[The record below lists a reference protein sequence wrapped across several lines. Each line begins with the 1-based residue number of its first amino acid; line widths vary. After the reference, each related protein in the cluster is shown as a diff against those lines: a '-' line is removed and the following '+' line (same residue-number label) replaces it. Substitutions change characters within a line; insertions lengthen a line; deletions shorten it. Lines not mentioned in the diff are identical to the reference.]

1 MERKSILNNPENSQE
16 LLDMIA
22 GILFL
27 LDKDGTCIDIM
38 SPKSQ
43 VWFLQEDLLIGRN
56 LLHLLPPSTFRE
68 FYPNFQEVL
77 TKGII
82 SSQNYEMML
91 TNQTYYFNCTMQ
103 RYNNMVL
110 CQYRDTTKRSIEQ
123 KELAKRN
130 KEMTE
135 IQQIAM
141 IGTWVYNSEIN
152 TLRYTGHGGV
162 MEHDGVID
170 LNLTTYSGYV
180 LPDDRKRFSEWIA
193 KNKRGEI
200 GETVNF
206 RIRYNN
212 KIYYMKARTL
222 NYEKLDK
229 GGFIAEGYA
238 HNVTDIQKSRNDI
251 NLLTHAVNN
260 AVEYIVATNLEGKLI
275 FGNQLFKNS
284 MNIPVEKDITD
295 INICDIYSIVDSPK
309 TWEKIIKQVKE
320 GNMEQ
325 GFIMI
330 NPLPLHPEILA
341 IETNAFWVTDDK
353 GDESIW
359 FFGRNVTDTV
369 EAARKLK
376 RAKEKA
382 ENSERLK
389 SVFLANMSHEIR
401 TPLNTIVGFSRLMS
415 EVETPEDK
423 AEFCRIIEENN
434 NRLLQLINDLLD
446 LSKIEANM
454 IKFNI
459 QAISMQEIC
468 AEAYN
473 AFCLRCPPE
482 VDLIN
487 EAANKDLYAMADKT
501 RTMQIISN
509 LIDNAL
515 KFTKHGSIRFGYH
528 LKNNCIEVYTTDTGT
543 GIEPQKLGNIFDR
556 FVKANENVQGTG
568 LGLSISKML
577 IERMGGKISVESQY
591 GKGTTFRFTLP
602 CAQAENN
609 I

>member
-1 MERKSILNNPENSQE
+1 MERKSILNDPKNSQE
-16 LLDMIA
+16 LLDMTA

-27 LDKDGTCIDIM
+27 LDKEGTCIDIM
-38 SPKSQ
+38 SSKNN
-43 VWFLQEDLLIGRN
+43 VWFLQENVLKGRN
-56 LLHLLPPSTFRE
+56 LLRLLPPSTFKE

-77 TKGII
+77 ANGII

-91 TNQTYYFNCTMQ
+91 RNQTYYFNCTMQ
-103 RYNNMVL
+103 RYNDMVL

-141 IGTWVYNSEIN
+141 IGTWVYNSKIN

-170 LNLTTYSGYV
+170 LDLTTYSSYV
-180 LPDDRKRFSEWIA
+180 LPDDRKRFNEWIV

-206 RIRYNN
+206 RIRYND
-212 KIYYMKARTL
+212 KIFYMQARAL

-229 GGFIAEGYA
+229 GEFISEGYA

-260 AVEYIVATNLEGKLI
+260 AVEYIVAVNLEGKMI
-275 FGNQLFKNS
+275 FANRLFRES
-284 MNIPVEKDITD
+284 LNIPMEKDITE
-295 INICDIYSIVDSPK
+295 INIYDTYPIVDSPK
-309 TWEKIIKQVKE
+309 TWERIIKQIKD

-325 GFIMI
+325 GVIMM

-341 IETNAFWVTDDK
+341 VETNAFWVTDDK
-353 GDESIW
+353 GEESIW

-369 EAARKLK
+369 DAAKKLK
-376 RAKEKA
+376 KEKEKA

-401 TPLNTIVGFSRLMS
+401 TPLNAIVGFSRLMS
-415 EVETPEDK
+415 EVEAPEDK

-446 LSKIEANM
+446 ISKLEANM
-454 IKFNI
+454 AKFNI
-459 QAISMQEIC
+459 QAISMHEIC
-468 AEAYN
+468 TEAYN

-482 VDLIN
+482 VELIN
-487 EAANKDLYAMADKT
+487 EATEKDLFAMADKT

-528 LKNNCIEVYTTDTGT
+528 LKDNYIEVYTTDTGI
-543 GIEPQKLGNIFDR
+543 GIDPQNINNIFNR
-556 FVKANENVQGTG
+556 FVKANEKIQGTG
-568 LGLSISKML
+568 LGLSISKTL
-577 IERMGGKISVESQY
+577 VEKMGGEISVESQY

-602 CAQAENN
+602 LASSECK
-609 I
+609 

>member
-1 MERKSILNNPENSQE
+1 MERKSILNDPKNSQE
-16 LLDMIA
+16 LLDMTA

-27 LDKDGTCIDIM
+27 LDREGTCIDIM
-38 SPKSQ
+38 SSKNN
-43 VWFLQEDLLIGRN
+43 VWFLQENVLKGRN
-56 LLHLLPPSTFRE
+56 LLHLLPPSTFKE

-77 TKGII
+77 ANGII

-91 TNQTYYFNCTMQ
+91 RNQTYYFNCTMQ
-103 RYNNMVL
+103 RYNDMVL

-141 IGTWVYNSEIN
+141 IGTWVYNSKIN

-170 LNLTTYSGYV
+170 LDLTTYSSYV
-180 LPDDRKRFSEWIA
+180 LPDDRKRFNEWIV

-206 RIRYNN
+206 RIRYND
-212 KIYYMKARTL
+212 KIFYMQARAL

-229 GGFIAEGYA
+229 GEFISEGYA

-260 AVEYIVATNLEGKLI
+260 AVEYIVAVNLEGKMI
-275 FGNQLFKNS
+275 FANRLFRES
-284 MNIPVEKDITD
+284 LNIPMEKDITE
-295 INICDIYSIVDSPK
+295 INIYDTYPIVDSPK
-309 TWEKIIKQVKE
+309 TWERIIKQIKD

-325 GFIMI
+325 GVIMM

-341 IETNAFWVTDDK
+341 VETNAFWVTDDK
-353 GDESIW
+353 GEESIW

-369 EAARKLK
+369 DAAKKLK
-376 RAKEKA
+376 KEKEKA

-401 TPLNTIVGFSRLMS
+401 TPLNAIVGFSRLMS
-415 EVETPEDK
+415 EVEAPEDK

-446 LSKIEANM
+446 ISKLEANM
-454 IKFNI
+454 AKFNI
-459 QAISMQEIC
+459 QAISMHEIC
-468 AEAYN
+468 TEAYN

-482 VDLIN
+482 VELIN
-487 EAANKDLYAMADKT
+487 EATDKDLFAMADKT

-528 LKNNCIEVYTTDTGT
+528 LKDNYIEVYTTDTGI
-543 GIEPQKLGNIFDR
+543 GIDPQNINNIFNR
-556 FVKANENVQGTG
+556 FVKANEKIQGTG
-568 LGLSISKML
+568 LGLSISKTL
-577 IERMGGKISVESQY
+577 VEKMGGEISVESQY

-602 CAQAENN
+602 LASSECK
-609 I
+609 

>member
-1 MERKSILNNPENSQE
+1 MERKSILNDPKNSQE
-16 LLDMIA
+16 LLDMTA

-27 LDKDGTCIDIM
+27 LDKEGTCIDIM
-38 SPKSQ
+38 SSKNN
-43 VWFLQEDLLIGRN
+43 VWFLQENVLKGRN
-56 LLHLLPPSTFRE
+56 LLRLLPPSTFKE

-77 TKGII
+77 ANGII

-91 TNQTYYFNCTMQ
+91 RNQTYYFNCTMQ
-103 RYNNMVL
+103 RYNDMVL

-141 IGTWVYNSEIN
+141 IGTWVYNSKIN

-170 LNLTTYSGYV
+170 LDLTTYSSYV
-180 LPDDRKRFSEWIA
+180 LPDDRKRFNEWIV

-206 RIRYNN
+206 RIRYND
-212 KIYYMKARTL
+212 KIFYMQARAL

-229 GGFIAEGYA
+229 GEFISEGYA

-260 AVEYIVATNLEGKLI
+260 AVEYIVAVNLEGKMI
-275 FGNQLFKNS
+275 FANRLFRES
-284 MNIPVEKDITD
+284 LNIPMEKDITE
-295 INICDIYSIVDSPK
+295 INIYDTYPIVDSPK
-309 TWEKIIKQVKE
+309 TWERIIKQIKD

-325 GFIMI
+325 GVIMM

-341 IETNAFWVTDDK
+341 VETNAFWVTDDK
-353 GDESIW
+353 GEESIW

-369 EAARKLK
+369 DAAKKLK
-376 RAKEKA
+376 KEKEKA

-401 TPLNTIVGFSRLMS
+401 TPLNAIVGFSRLMS
-415 EVETPEDK
+415 EVEAPEDK

-446 LSKIEANM
+446 ISKLEANM
-454 IKFNI
+454 AKFNI
-459 QAISMQEIC
+459 QAISMHEIC
-468 AEAYN
+468 TEAYN

-482 VDLIN
+482 VELIN
-487 EAANKDLYAMADKT
+487 EATDKDLFAMADKT

-528 LKNNCIEVYTTDTGT
+528 LKDNYIEVYTTDTGI
-543 GIEPQKLGNIFDR
+543 GIDPQNINNIFDR
-556 FVKANENVQGTG
+556 FVKANEKIQGTG
-568 LGLSISKML
+568 LGLSISKTL
-577 IERMGGKISVESQY
+577 VEKMGGEISVESQY

-602 CAQAENN
+602 LASSECK
-609 I
+609 

>member
-1 MERKSILNNPENSQE
+1 MERKSILNDPKNSQE
-16 LLDMIA
+16 LLDMTA

-27 LDKDGTCIDIM
+27 LDKEGTCIDIM
-38 SPKSQ
+38 SSKNN
-43 VWFLQEDLLIGRN
+43 VWFLQENVLKGRN
-56 LLHLLPPSTFRE
+56 LLRLLPPSTFKE

-77 TKGII
+77 ANGII

-91 TNQTYYFNCTMQ
+91 RNQTYYFNCTMQ
-103 RYNNMVL
+103 RYNDMVL

-141 IGTWVYNSEIN
+141 IGTWVYNSKIN

-170 LNLTTYSGYV
+170 LDLTTYSSYV
-180 LPDDRKRFSEWIA
+180 LPDDRKRFNEWIV

-206 RIRYNN
+206 RIRYND
-212 KIYYMKARTL
+212 KIFYMQARAL

-229 GGFIAEGYA
+229 GEFISEGYA

-260 AVEYIVATNLEGKLI
+260 AVEYIVAVNLEGKMI
-275 FGNQLFKNS
+275 FANRLFRES
-284 MNIPVEKDITD
+284 LNIPMEKDITE
-295 INICDIYSIVDSPK
+295 INIYDTYPIVDSPK
-309 TWEKIIKQVKE
+309 TWERIIKQIKD

-325 GFIMI
+325 GVIMM

-341 IETNAFWVTDDK
+341 VETNAFWVTDDK
-353 GDESIW
+353 GEESIW

-369 EAARKLK
+369 DAAKKLK
-376 RAKEKA
+376 KEKEKA

-401 TPLNTIVGFSRLMS
+401 TPLNAIVGFSRLMS
-415 EVETPEDK
+415 EVEAPEDK

-434 NRLLQLINDLLD
+434 NRLLQLINDVLD
-446 LSKIEANM
+446 ISKLEANM
-454 IKFNI
+454 AKFNI
-459 QAISMQEIC
+459 QAISMHEIC
-468 AEAYN
+468 TEAYN

-482 VDLIN
+482 VELIN
-487 EAANKDLYAMADKT
+487 EATDKDLFAMADKT

-528 LKNNCIEVYTTDTGT
+528 LKDNYIEVYTTDTGI
-543 GIEPQKLGNIFDR
+543 GIAPQNINNIFNR
-556 FVKANENVQGTG
+556 FVKANEKIQGTG
-568 LGLSISKML
+568 LGLSISKTL
-577 IERMGGKISVESQY
+577 VEKMGGEISVESQY

-602 CAQAENN
+602 LASSECK
-609 I
+609 

>member
-1 MERKSILNNPENSQE
+1 MERKSILNDPKNSQE
-16 LLDMIA
+16 LLDMTA

-27 LDKDGTCIDIM
+27 LDKEGTCIDIM
-38 SPKSQ
+38 SSKNN
-43 VWFLQEDLLIGRN
+43 VWFLQENVLKGRN
-56 LLHLLPPSTFRE
+56 LLRLLPPSTFKE

-77 TKGII
+77 ANGII

-91 TNQTYYFNCTMQ
+91 RNQTYYFNCTMQ
-103 RYNNMVL
+103 RYNDMVL

-141 IGTWVYNSEIN
+141 IGTWVYNSKIN

-170 LNLTTYSGYV
+170 LDLTTYSSYV
-180 LPDDRKRFSEWIA
+180 LPDDRKRFNEWIV

-206 RIRYNN
+206 RIRYND
-212 KIYYMKARTL
+212 KIFYMQARAL

-229 GGFIAEGYA
+229 GEFISEGYA

-260 AVEYIVATNLEGKLI
+260 AVEYIVAVNLEGKMI
-275 FGNQLFKNS
+275 FANRLFRES
-284 MNIPVEKDITD
+284 LNIPMEKDITE
-295 INICDIYSIVDSPK
+295 INIYDTCPIVDSPK
-309 TWEKIIKQVKE
+309 TWERLIKQIKD

-325 GFIMI
+325 GVIMM

-341 IETNAFWVTDDK
+341 VETNAFWVTDDK
-353 GDESIW
+353 GEESIW

-369 EAARKLK
+369 DAAKKLK
-376 RAKEKA
+376 KEKEKA

-401 TPLNTIVGFSRLMS
+401 TPLNAIVGFSRLMS
-415 EVETPEDK
+415 EVEAPEDK

-446 LSKIEANM
+446 ISKLEANM
-454 IKFNI
+454 AKFNI
-459 QAISMQEIC
+459 QAISMHEIC
-468 AEAYN
+468 TEAYN

-482 VDLIN
+482 VELIN
-487 EAANKDLYAMADKT
+487 EATDKDLFAMADKT

-528 LKNNCIEVYTTDTGT
+528 LKDNYIEVYTTDTGI
-543 GIEPQKLGNIFDR
+543 GIDPQNINNIFNR
-556 FVKANENVQGTG
+556 FVKANEKIQGTG
-568 LGLSISKML
+568 LGLSISKTL
-577 IERMGGKISVESQY
+577 VEKMGGEISVESQY

-602 CAQAENN
+602 LASSECK
-609 I
+609 

>member
-1 MERKSILNNPENSQE
+1 MERKSILNDPKNSQE
-16 LLDMIA
+16 LLDMTA

-27 LDKDGTCIDIM
+27 LDKEGTCIDIM
-38 SPKSQ
+38 SSKNN
-43 VWFLQEDLLIGRN
+43 VWFLQENVLKGRN
-56 LLHLLPPSTFRE
+56 LLRLLPPSTFKE

-77 TKGII
+77 ANGII

-91 TNQTYYFNCTMQ
+91 RNQTYYFNCTMQ
-103 RYNNMVL
+103 RYNDMVL

-141 IGTWVYNSEIN
+141 IGTWVYNSKIN

-170 LNLTTYSGYV
+170 LDLTTYSSYV
-180 LPDDRKRFSEWIA
+180 LPDDRKRFNEWIV

-206 RIRYNN
+206 RIRYND
-212 KIYYMKARTL
+212 KIFYMQARAL

-229 GGFIAEGYA
+229 GEFISEGYA

-260 AVEYIVATNLEGKLI
+260 AVEYIVAVNLEGKMI
-275 FGNQLFKNS
+275 FANRLFRES
-284 MNIPVEKDITD
+284 LNIPMEKDITE
-295 INICDIYSIVDSPK
+295 INIYDTYPIVDSPK
-309 TWEKIIKQVKE
+309 TWERIIKQIKD

-325 GFIMI
+325 GVIMM

-341 IETNAFWVTDDK
+341 VETNAFWVTDDK
-353 GDESIW
+353 GEESIW

-369 EAARKLK
+369 DAAKKLK
-376 RAKEKA
+376 KEKEKA

-401 TPLNTIVGFSRLMS
+401 TPLNAIVGFSRLMS
-415 EVETPEDK
+415 EVEAPEDK

-446 LSKIEANM
+446 ISKLEANM
-454 IKFNI
+454 AKFNI
-459 QAISMQEIC
+459 QAISMHEIC
-468 AEAYN
+468 TEAYN

-482 VDLIN
+482 VELIN
-487 EAANKDLYAMADKT
+487 EATDKDLFAMADKT

-528 LKNNCIEVYTTDTGT
+528 LKDNYIEVYTTDTGI
-543 GIEPQKLGNIFDR
+543 GIDPQNINNIFNR
-556 FVKANENVQGTG
+556 FVKANEKIQGTG
-568 LGLSISKML
+568 LGLSISKTL
-577 IERMGGKISVESQY
+577 VEKMGGEISVESQY

-602 CAQAENN
+602 LASSECK
-609 I
+609 

>member
-1 MERKSILNNPENSQE
+1 MERKSILNDPKNSQE
-16 LLDMIA
+16 LLDMTA

-27 LDKDGTCIDIM
+27 LDEEGTCIDIM
-38 SPKSQ
+38 SSKNN
-43 VWFLQEDLLIGRN
+43 VWFLQENVLKGRN
-56 LLHLLPPSTFRE
+56 LLRLLPPSTFKE

-77 TKGII
+77 ANGII

-91 TNQTYYFNCTMQ
+91 RNQTYYFNCTMQ
-103 RYNNMVL
+103 RYNDMVL

-141 IGTWVYNSEIN
+141 IGTWVYNSKIN

-170 LNLTTYSGYV
+170 LDLTTYSSYV
-180 LPDDRKRFSEWIA
+180 LPDDRKRFNEWIV

-206 RIRYNN
+206 RIRYND
-212 KIYYMKARTL
+212 KIFYMQARAL

-229 GGFIAEGYA
+229 GEFISEGYA

-260 AVEYIVATNLEGKLI
+260 AVEYIVAVNLEGKMI
-275 FGNQLFKNS
+275 FANRLFRES
-284 MNIPVEKDITD
+284 LNIPMEKDITE
-295 INICDIYSIVDSPK
+295 INIYDTYPIVDSPK
-309 TWEKIIKQVKE
+309 TWERIIKQIKD

-325 GFIMI
+325 GVIMM

-341 IETNAFWVTDDK
+341 VETNAFWVTDDK
-353 GDESIW
+353 GEESIW

-369 EAARKLK
+369 DAAKKLK
-376 RAKEKA
+376 KEKEKA

-401 TPLNTIVGFSRLMS
+401 TPLNAIVGFSRLMS
-415 EVETPEDK
+415 EVEAPEDK

-446 LSKIEANM
+446 ISKLEANM
-454 IKFNI
+454 AKFNI
-459 QAISMQEIC
+459 QAISMHEIC
-468 AEAYN
+468 TEAYN

-482 VDLIN
+482 VELIN
-487 EAANKDLYAMADKT
+487 EATEKDLFAMADKT

-528 LKNNCIEVYTTDTGT
+528 LKDNYIEVYTTDTGI
-543 GIEPQKLGNIFDR
+543 GIDPQNINNIFNR
-556 FVKANENVQGTG
+556 FVKANEKIQGTG
-568 LGLSISKML
+568 LGLSISKTL
-577 IERMGGKISVESQY
+577 VEKMGGEISVESQY

-602 CAQAENN
+602 LASSECK
-609 I
+609 

>member
-1 MERKSILNNPENSQE
+1 MERKSILNDPKNSQE
-16 LLDMIA
+16 LLDMTA

-27 LDKDGTCIDIM
+27 LDKEGTCIDIM
-38 SPKSQ
+38 SSKNN
-43 VWFLQEDLLIGRN
+43 VWFLQENVLKGRN
-56 LLHLLPPSTFRE
+56 LLRLLPPSTFKE

-77 TKGII
+77 ANGII

-91 TNQTYYFNCTMQ
+91 RNQTYYFNCTMQ
-103 RYNNMVL
+103 RYNDMVL

-141 IGTWVYNSEIN
+141 IGTWVYNSKIN

-170 LNLTTYSGYV
+170 LDLTTYSSYV
-180 LPDDRKRFSEWIA
+180 LPDDRKRFNEWIV

-206 RIRYNN
+206 RIRYND
-212 KIYYMKARTL
+212 KIFYMQARAL

-229 GGFIAEGYA
+229 GEFISEGYA

-260 AVEYIVATNLEGKLI
+260 AVEYIVAVNLEGKMI
-275 FGNQLFKNS
+275 FANRLFRES
-284 MNIPVEKDITD
+284 LNIPMEKDITE
-295 INICDIYSIVDSPK
+295 INIYDTYPIVDSPK
-309 TWEKIIKQVKE
+309 TWERIIKQIKD

-325 GFIMI
+325 GVIMM

-341 IETNAFWVTDDK
+341 VETNAFWVTDDK
-353 GDESIW
+353 GEESIW

-369 EAARKLK
+369 DAAKKLK
-376 RAKEKA
+376 KEKEKA

-401 TPLNTIVGFSRLMS
+401 TPLNAIVGFSRLMS
-415 EVETPEDK
+415 EVEAPEDK

-446 LSKIEANM
+446 ISKLEANM
-454 IKFNI
+454 AKFNI
-459 QAISMQEIC
+459 QAISMHEIC
-468 AEAYN
+468 TEAYN

-482 VDLIN
+482 VELIN
-487 EAANKDLYAMADKT
+487 EATDKDLFALADKT

-528 LKNNCIEVYTTDTGT
+528 LKDNYIEVYTTDTGI
-543 GIEPQKLGNIFDR
+543 GIDPQNINNIFNR
-556 FVKANENVQGTG
+556 FVKANEKIQGTG
-568 LGLSISKML
+568 LGLSISKTL
-577 IERMGGKISVESQY
+577 VEKMGGEISVESQY

-602 CAQAENN
+602 LASSEC
-609 I
+609 

>member
-1 MERKSILNNPENSQE
+1 MERKSILNDPKNSQE
-16 LLDMIA
+16 LLDMTA

-27 LDKDGTCIDIM
+27 LDEEGTCIDIM
-38 SPKSQ
+38 SSKNN
-43 VWFLQEDLLIGRN
+43 VWFLQENVLKGRN
-56 LLHLLPPSTFRE
+56 LLRLLPPSTFKE

-77 TKGII
+77 ANGII

-91 TNQTYYFNCTMQ
+91 RNQTYYFNCTMQ
-103 RYNNMVL
+103 RYNDMVL

-141 IGTWVYNSEIN
+141 IGTWVYNSQIN

-170 LNLTTYSGYV
+170 LDLTTYSSYV
-180 LPDDRKRFSEWIA
+180 LPDDRKRFNEWIV

-206 RIRYNN
+206 RIRYND
-212 KIYYMKARTL
+212 KIFYMKARAL

-229 GGFIAEGYA
+229 GEFISEGYA

-260 AVEYIVATNLEGKLI
+260 AVEYIVAVNLEGKMI
-275 FGNQLFKNS
+275 FANRLFRES
-284 MNIPVEKDITD
+284 LNIPMEKDITE
-295 INICDIYSIVDSPK
+295 INIYDTYPIVDSPK
-309 TWEKIIKQVKE
+309 TWERIIKQIKD

-325 GFIMI
+325 GVIMM

-341 IETNAFWVTDDK
+341 VETNAFWVTDDK
-353 GDESIW
+353 GEESIW

-369 EAARKLK
+369 DAAKKLK
-376 RAKEKA
+376 KEKEKA

-401 TPLNTIVGFSRLMS
+401 TPLNAIVGFSRLMS
-415 EVETPEDK
+415 EVEAPEDK

-446 LSKIEANM
+446 ISKLEANM
-454 IKFNI
+454 AKFNI
-459 QAISMQEIC
+459 QAISMHEIC
-468 AEAYN
+468 TEAYN

-482 VDLIN
+482 VELIN
-487 EAANKDLYAMADKT
+487 EATEKDLFAMADKT

-528 LKNNCIEVYTTDTGT
+528 LKDNYIEVYTTDTGI
-543 GIEPQKLGNIFDR
+543 GIDPQNINNIFNR
-556 FVKANENVQGTG
+556 FVKANEKIQGTG
-568 LGLSISKML
+568 LGLSISKTL
-577 IERMGGKISVESQY
+577 VEKMGGEISVESQY

-602 CAQAENN
+602 LASSECK
-609 I
+609 

>member
-1 MERKSILNNPENSQE
+1 MERKSILNDPKNSQE
-16 LLDMIA
+16 LLDMTA

-27 LDKDGTCIDIM
+27 LDKEGTCIDIM
-38 SPKSQ
+38 SSKNN
-43 VWFLQEDLLIGRN
+43 VWFLQENVLKGRN
-56 LLHLLPPSTFRE
+56 LLRLLPPSTFKE

-77 TKGII
+77 ANGII

-91 TNQTYYFNCTMQ
+91 RNQTYYFNCTMQ
-103 RYNNMVL
+103 RYNDMVL

-141 IGTWVYNSEIN
+141 IGTWVYNSKIN

-170 LNLTTYSGYV
+170 LDLTTYSSYV
-180 LPDDRKRFSEWIA
+180 LPDDRKRFNEWIV

-206 RIRYNN
+206 RIRYND
-212 KIYYMKARTL
+212 KIFYMKARAL

-229 GGFIAEGYA
+229 GEFISEGYA

-260 AVEYIVATNLEGKLI
+260 AVEYIVAVNLEGKMI
-275 FGNQLFKNS
+275 FANRLFRES
-284 MNIPVEKDITD
+284 LNIPMEKDITE
-295 INICDIYSIVDSPK
+295 INIYDTYPIVDSPK
-309 TWEKIIKQVKE
+309 TWERIIKQIKD

-325 GFIMI
+325 GVIMM

-341 IETNAFWVTDDK
+341 VETNAFWVTDDK
-353 GDESIW
+353 GEESIW

-369 EAARKLK
+369 DAAKKLK
-376 RAKEKA
+376 KEKEKA

-401 TPLNTIVGFSRLMS
+401 TPLNAIVGFSRLMS
-415 EVETPEDK
+415 EVEAPEDK

-446 LSKIEANM
+446 ISKLEANM
-454 IKFNI
+454 AKFNI
-459 QAISMQEIC
+459 QAISMHEIC
-468 AEAYN
+468 TEAYN

-482 VDLIN
+482 VELIN
-487 EAANKDLYAMADKT
+487 EATEKDLFAMADKT

-528 LKNNCIEVYTTDTGT
+528 LKDNYIEVYTTDTGI
-543 GIEPQKLGNIFDR
+543 GIDPQNINNIFNR
-556 FVKANENVQGTG
+556 FVKANEKIQGTG
-568 LGLSISKML
+568 LGLSISKTL
-577 IERMGGKISVESQY
+577 VEKMGGEISVESQY

-602 CAQAENN
+602 LASSECK
-609 I
+609 

>member
-1 MERKSILNNPENSQE
+1 MERKSILNDPKNSQE
-16 LLDMIA
+16 LLDMTA

-27 LDKDGTCIDIM
+27 LDKEGTCIDIM
-38 SPKSQ
+38 SSKNN
-43 VWFLQEDLLIGRN
+43 VWFLQENVLKGRN
-56 LLHLLPPSTFRE
+56 LLRLLPPSTFKE

-77 TKGII
+77 ANGII

-91 TNQTYYFNCTMQ
+91 RNQTYYFNCTMQ
-103 RYNNMVL
+103 RYNDMVL

-141 IGTWVYNSEIN
+141 IGTWVYNSKIN

-170 LNLTTYSGYV
+170 LDLTTYSSYV
-180 LPDDRKRFSEWIA
+180 LPDDRKRFNEWIV

-206 RIRYNN
+206 RIRYND
-212 KIYYMKARTL
+212 KIFYMQARAL

-229 GGFIAEGYA
+229 GEFISEGYA

-260 AVEYIVATNLEGKLI
+260 AVEYIVAVNLEGKMI
-275 FGNQLFKNS
+275 FANRLFRES
-284 MNIPVEKDITD
+284 LNIPMEKDITE
-295 INICDIYSIVDSPK
+295 INIYDTYPIVDSPK
-309 TWEKIIKQVKE
+309 TWERIIKQIKD

-325 GFIMI
+325 GVIMM

-341 IETNAFWVTDDK
+341 VETNAFWVTDDK
-353 GDESIW
+353 GEESIW

-369 EAARKLK
+369 DAAKKLK
-376 RAKEKA
+376 KEKEKA
-382 ENSERLK
+382 EKSERLK

-401 TPLNTIVGFSRLMS
+401 TPLNAIVGFSRLMS

-446 LSKIEANM
+446 ISKLEANM
-454 IKFNI
+454 AKFNI
-459 QAISMQEIC
+459 QAISMHEIC
-468 AEAYN
+468 TEAYN

-482 VDLIN
+482 VELIN
-487 EAANKDLYAMADKT
+487 EATDKDLFAMADKT

-528 LKNNCIEVYTTDTGT
+528 LKDNYIEVYTTDTGI
-543 GIEPQKLGNIFDR
+543 GIDPQNINNIFNR
-556 FVKANENVQGTG
+556 FVKANEKIQGTG
-568 LGLSISKML
+568 LGLSISKTL
-577 IERMGGKISVESQY
+577 VEKMGGEISVESQY

-602 CAQAENN
+602 LASSECK
-609 I
+609 

>member
-1 MERKSILNNPENSQE
+1 MERKSILNDPKNSQE
-16 LLDMIA
+16 LLDMTA

-27 LDKDGTCIDIM
+27 LDKEGTCIDIM
-38 SPKSQ
+38 SSKNN
-43 VWFLQEDLLIGRN
+43 VWFLQENVLKGRN
-56 LLHLLPPSTFRE
+56 LLRLLPPSTFKE

-77 TKGII
+77 ANGII

-91 TNQTYYFNCTMQ
+91 RNQTYYFNCTMQ
-103 RYNNMVL
+103 RYNDMVL

-141 IGTWVYNSEIN
+141 IGTWVYNSKIN

-170 LNLTTYSGYV
+170 LDLTTYSSYV
-180 LPDDRKRFSEWIA
+180 LPDDRKRFNEWIV

-206 RIRYNN
+206 RIRYND
-212 KIYYMKARTL
+212 KIFYMQARAL

-229 GGFIAEGYA
+229 GEFISEGYA

-260 AVEYIVATNLEGKLI
+260 AVEYIVAVNLEGKMI
-275 FGNQLFKNS
+275 FANRLFRES
-284 MNIPVEKDITD
+284 LNIPMEKDITE
-295 INICDIYSIVDSPK
+295 INIYDTYPIVDSPK
-309 TWEKIIKQVKE
+309 TWERIIKQIKD

-325 GFIMI
+325 GVIMM

-341 IETNAFWVTDDK
+341 VETNAFWVTDDK
-353 GDESIW
+353 GEESIW

-369 EAARKLK
+369 DAAKKLK
-376 RAKEKA
+376 KEKEKA

-401 TPLNTIVGFSRLMS
+401 TPLNAIVGFSRLMS
-415 EVETPEDK
+415 EVEAPEDK

-446 LSKIEANM
+446 ISKLEANM
-454 IKFNI
+454 AKFNI
-459 QAISMQEIC
+459 QAISMHEIC
-468 AEAYN
+468 TEAYN

-482 VDLIN
+482 VELIN
-487 EAANKDLYAMADKT
+487 EATDKDLFAMADKT

-528 LKNNCIEVYTTDTGT
+528 LKDNYIEVYTTDTGI
-543 GIEPQKLGNIFDR
+543 GIAPQNINNIFNR
-556 FVKANENVQGTG
+556 FVKANEKIQGTG
-568 LGLSISKML
+568 LGLSISKTL
-577 IERMGGKISVESQY
+577 VEKMGGEISVESQY

-602 CAQAENN
+602 LASSECK
-609 I
+609 

>member
-1 MERKSILNNPENSQE
+1 MERKSILNDQKNSQE
-16 LLDMIA
+16 LLDMTA

-27 LDKDGTCIDIM
+27 LDKEGTCIDIM
-38 SPKSQ
+38 SSKNN
-43 VWFLQEDLLIGRN
+43 VWFLQENVLKGRN
-56 LLHLLPPSTFRE
+56 LLRLLPPSTFKE

-77 TKGII
+77 ANGII

-91 TNQTYYFNCTMQ
+91 RNQTYYFNCTMQ
-103 RYNNMVL
+103 RYNDMVL

-141 IGTWVYNSEIN
+141 IGTWVYNSKIN

-170 LNLTTYSGYV
+170 LDLTTYSSYV
-180 LPDDRKRFSEWIA
+180 LPDDRKRFNEWIV

-206 RIRYNN
+206 RIRYND
-212 KIYYMKARTL
+212 KIFYMQARAL

-229 GGFIAEGYA
+229 GEFISEGYA

-260 AVEYIVATNLEGKLI
+260 AVEYIVAVNLEGKMI
-275 FGNQLFKNS
+275 FANRLFRES
-284 MNIPVEKDITD
+284 LNIPMEKDITE
-295 INICDIYSIVDSPK
+295 INIYDTYPIVDSPK
-309 TWEKIIKQVKE
+309 TWERIIKQIKD

-325 GFIMI
+325 GVIMM

-341 IETNAFWVTDDK
+341 VETNAFWVTDDK
-353 GDESIW
+353 GEESIW

-369 EAARKLK
+369 DAAKKLK
-376 RAKEKA
+376 KEKEKA

-401 TPLNTIVGFSRLMS
+401 TPLNAIVGFSRLMS
-415 EVETPEDK
+415 EVEAPEDK

-446 LSKIEANM
+446 ISKLEANM
-454 IKFNI
+454 AKFNI
-459 QAISMQEIC
+459 QAISMHEIC
-468 AEAYN
+468 TEAYN

-482 VDLIN
+482 VELIN
-487 EAANKDLYAMADKT
+487 EATDKDLFAMADKT

-528 LKNNCIEVYTTDTGT
+528 LKDNYIEVYTTDTGI
-543 GIEPQKLGNIFDR
+543 GIDPQNINNIFNR
-556 FVKANENVQGTG
+556 FVKANEKIQGTG
-568 LGLSISKML
+568 LGLSISKTL
-577 IERMGGKISVESQY
+577 VEKMGGEISVESQY
-591 GKGTTFRFTLP
+591 CKGTTFRFTLP
-602 CAQAENN
+602 LASSECK
-609 I
+609 

>member
-1 MERKSILNNPENSQE
+1 MERKSILNDQKNSQE
-16 LLDMIA
+16 LLDMTA

-27 LDKDGTCIDIM
+27 LDKEGTCIDIM
-38 SPKSQ
+38 SSKNN
-43 VWFLQEDLLIGRN
+43 VWFLQENVLKGRN
-56 LLHLLPPSTFRE
+56 LLRLLPPSTFKE

-77 TKGII
+77 ANGII

-91 TNQTYYFNCTMQ
+91 RNQTYYFNCTMQ
-103 RYNNMVL
+103 RYNDMVL

-141 IGTWVYNSEIN
+141 IGTWVYNSKIN

-170 LNLTTYSGYV
+170 LDLTTYSSYV
-180 LPDDRKRFSEWIA
+180 LPDDRKRFNEWIV

-206 RIRYNN
+206 RIRYND
-212 KIYYMKARTL
+212 KIFYMQARAL

-229 GGFIAEGYA
+229 GEFISEGYA

-260 AVEYIVATNLEGKLI
+260 AVEYIVAVNLEGKMI
-275 FGNQLFKNS
+275 FANRLFRES
-284 MNIPVEKDITD
+284 LNIPMEKDITE
-295 INICDIYSIVDSPK
+295 INIYDTYPIVDSPK
-309 TWEKIIKQVKE
+309 TWERIIKQIKD

-325 GFIMI
+325 GVIMM

-341 IETNAFWVTDDK
+341 VETNAFWVTDDK
-353 GDESIW
+353 GEESIW

-369 EAARKLK
+369 DAAKKLK
-376 RAKEKA
+376 KEKEKA

-401 TPLNTIVGFSRLMS
+401 TPLNAIVGFSRLMS
-415 EVETPEDK
+415 EVEAPEDK

-446 LSKIEANM
+446 ISKLEANM
-454 IKFNI
+454 AKFNI
-459 QAISMQEIC
+459 QAISMHEIC
-468 AEAYN
+468 TEAYN

-482 VDLIN
+482 VELIN
-487 EAANKDLYAMADKT
+487 EATDKNLFAMADKT

-528 LKNNCIEVYTTDTGT
+528 LKDNYIEVYTTDTGI
-543 GIEPQKLGNIFDR
+543 GIDPQNINNIFNR
-556 FVKANENVQGTG
+556 FVKANEKIQGTG
-568 LGLSISKML
+568 LGLSISKTL
-577 IERMGGKISVESQY
+577 VEKMGGEISVESQY

-602 CAQAENN
+602 LASSECK
-609 I
+609 

>member
-1 MERKSILNNPENSQE
+1 MERKSILNDPKNSQE
-16 LLDMIA
+16 LLDMTA

-27 LDKDGTCIDIM
+27 LDKEGTCIDIM
-38 SPKSQ
+38 SSKNN
-43 VWFLQEDLLIGRN
+43 VWFLQENVLKGRN
-56 LLHLLPPSTFRE
+56 LLRLLPPSTFKE

-77 TKGII
+77 ANGII

-91 TNQTYYFNCTMQ
+91 RNQTYYFNCTMQ
-103 RYNNMVL
+103 RYNDMVL

-141 IGTWVYNSEIN
+141 IGTWVYNSKIN

-170 LNLTTYSGYV
+170 LDLTTYSSYV
-180 LPDDRKRFSEWIA
+180 LPDDRKRFNEWIV

-206 RIRYNN
+206 RIRYND
-212 KIYYMKARTL
+212 KIFYMQARAL

-229 GGFIAEGYA
+229 DEFISEGYA

-260 AVEYIVATNLEGKLI
+260 AVEYIVAVNLEGKMI
-275 FGNQLFKNS
+275 FANRLFRES
-284 MNIPVEKDITD
+284 LNIPMEKDITE
-295 INICDIYSIVDSPK
+295 INIYDTYPIVDSPK
-309 TWEKIIKQVKE
+309 TWERIIKQIKD

-325 GFIMI
+325 GVIMM

-341 IETNAFWVTDDK
+341 VETNAFWVTDDK
-353 GDESIW
+353 GEESIW

-369 EAARKLK
+369 DAAKKLK
-376 RAKEKA
+376 KEKEKA

-401 TPLNTIVGFSRLMS
+401 TPLNAIVGFSRLMS
-415 EVETPEDK
+415 EVEAPEDK

-446 LSKIEANM
+446 ISKLEANM
-454 IKFNI
+454 AKFNI
-459 QAISMQEIC
+459 QAISMHEIC
-468 AEAYN
+468 TEAYN

-482 VDLIN
+482 VELIN
-487 EAANKDLYAMADKT
+487 EATDKDLFAMADKT

-528 LKNNCIEVYTTDTGT
+528 LKDNYIEVYTTDTGI
-543 GIEPQKLGNIFDR
+543 GIDPQNINNIFNR
-556 FVKANENVQGTG
+556 FVKANEKIQGTG
-568 LGLSISKML
+568 LGLSISKTL
-577 IERMGGKISVESQY
+577 VEKMGGEISVESQY

-602 CAQAENN
+602 LASSECK
-609 I
+609 

>member
-1 MERKSILNNPENSQE
+1 MERKSILNDPKNSQE
-16 LLDMIA
+16 LLDMTA

-27 LDKDGTCIDIM
+27 LDKEGTCIDIM
-38 SPKSQ
+38 SSKNN
-43 VWFLQEDLLIGRN
+43 VWFLQENVLKGRN
-56 LLHLLPPSTFRE
+56 LLHLLPPSTFKE

-77 TKGII
+77 ANGII

-91 TNQTYYFNCTMQ
+91 RNQTYYFNCTMQ
-103 RYNNMVL
+103 RYNDMVL

-141 IGTWVYNSEIN
+141 IGTWVYNSKIN

-170 LNLTTYSGYV
+170 LDLTTYSSYV
-180 LPDDRKRFSEWIA
+180 LPDDRKRFNEWIV

-206 RIRYNN
+206 RIRYND
-212 KIYYMKARTL
+212 KIFYMQARAL

-229 GGFIAEGYA
+229 GEFISEGYA

-260 AVEYIVATNLEGKLI
+260 AVEYIVAVNLEGKMI
-275 FGNQLFKNS
+275 FANRLFRES
-284 MNIPVEKDITD
+284 LNIPMEKDITE
-295 INICDIYSIVDSPK
+295 INIYDTYPIVDSPK
-309 TWEKIIKQVKE
+309 TWERIIKQIKD

-325 GFIMI
+325 GVIMM

-341 IETNAFWVTDDK
+341 VETNAFWVTDDK
-353 GDESIW
+353 GEESIW

-369 EAARKLK
+369 DAAKKLK
-376 RAKEKA
+376 KEKEKA

-401 TPLNTIVGFSRLMS
+401 TPLNAIVGFSRLMS
-415 EVETPEDK
+415 EVEAPEDK

-446 LSKIEANM
+446 ISKLEANM
-454 IKFNI
+454 AKFNI
-459 QAISMQEIC
+459 QAISMHEIC
-468 AEAYN
+468 TEAYN

-482 VDLIN
+482 VELIN
-487 EAANKDLYAMADKT
+487 EATDKDLFAMADKT

-528 LKNNCIEVYTTDTGT
+528 LKDNYIEVYTTDTGI
-543 GIEPQKLGNIFDR
+543 GIDPQNINNIFNR
-556 FVKANENVQGTG
+556 FVKANEKIQGTG
-568 LGLSISKML
+568 LGLSISKTL
-577 IERMGGKISVESQY
+577 VEKMGGEISVESQY

-602 CAQAENN
+602 LASSECK
-609 I
+609 

>member
-1 MERKSILNNPENSQE
+1 MERKSILNDPKNSQE
-16 LLDMIA
+16 LLDMTA

-27 LDKDGTCIDIM
+27 LDKEGTCIDIM
-38 SPKSQ
+38 SSKNN
-43 VWFLQEDLLIGRN
+43 VWFLQENVLKGRN
-56 LLHLLPPSTFRE
+56 LLRLLPPSTFKE

-77 TKGII
+77 ANGII

-91 TNQTYYFNCTMQ
+91 RNQTYYFNCTMQ
-103 RYNNMVL
+103 RYNDMVL

-141 IGTWVYNSEIN
+141 IGTWVYNSQIN

-170 LNLTTYSGYV
+170 LDLTTYSSYV
-180 LPDDRKRFSEWIA
+180 LPDDRKRFNEWIV

-206 RIRYNN
+206 RIRYND
-212 KIYYMKARTL
+212 KIFYMQARAL

-229 GGFIAEGYA
+229 GEFISEGYA

-260 AVEYIVATNLEGKLI
+260 AVEYIVAVNLEGKMI
-275 FGNQLFKNS
+275 FANRLFRES
-284 MNIPVEKDITD
+284 LNIPMEKDITE
-295 INICDIYSIVDSPK
+295 INIYDTYPIVDSPK
-309 TWEKIIKQVKE
+309 TWERIIKQIKD

-325 GFIMI
+325 GVIMM

-341 IETNAFWVTDDK
+341 VETNAFWVTDDK
-353 GDESIW
+353 GEESIW

-369 EAARKLK
+369 DAAKKLK
-376 RAKEKA
+376 KEKEKA

-401 TPLNTIVGFSRLMS
+401 TPLNAIVGFSRLMS
-415 EVETPEDK
+415 EVEAPEDK

-446 LSKIEANM
+446 ISKLEANM
-454 IKFNI
+454 AKFNI
-459 QAISMQEIC
+459 QAISMHEIC
-468 AEAYN
+468 TEAYN

-482 VDLIN
+482 VELIN
-487 EAANKDLYAMADKT
+487 EATEKDLFAMADKT

-528 LKNNCIEVYTTDTGT
+528 LKDNYIEVYTTDTGI
-543 GIEPQKLGNIFDR
+543 GIDPQNINNIFNR
-556 FVKANENVQGTG
+556 FVKANEKIQGTG
-568 LGLSISKML
+568 LGLSISKTL
-577 IERMGGKISVESQY
+577 VEKMGGEISVESQY

-602 CAQAENN
+602 LASSECK
-609 I
+609 

>member
-1 MERKSILNNPENSQE
+1 MERKSILNDPKNSQE
-16 LLDMIA
+16 LLDMTA

-27 LDKDGTCIDIM
+27 LDKEGTCIDIM
-38 SPKSQ
+38 SSKNN
-43 VWFLQEDLLIGRN
+43 VWFLQENVLKGRN
-56 LLHLLPPSTFRE
+56 LLRLLPPSTFKE

-77 TKGII
+77 ANGII

-91 TNQTYYFNCTMQ
+91 RNQTYYFNCTMQ
-103 RYNNMVL
+103 RYNDMVL

-141 IGTWVYNSEIN
+141 IGTWVYNSKIN

-170 LNLTTYSGYV
+170 LDLTTYSSYV
-180 LPDDRKRFSEWIA
+180 LPDDRKRFNECIV

-206 RIRYNN
+206 RIRYND
-212 KIYYMKARTL
+212 KIFYMKARAL

-229 GGFIAEGYA
+229 GEFISEGYA

-260 AVEYIVATNLEGKLI
+260 AVEYIVAVNLEGKMI
-275 FGNQLFKNS
+275 FANRLFRES
-284 MNIPVEKDITD
+284 LNIPMEKDITE
-295 INICDIYSIVDSPK
+295 INIYDTYPIVDSPK
-309 TWEKIIKQVKE
+309 TWERIIKQIKD

-325 GFIMI
+325 GVIMM

-341 IETNAFWVTDDK
+341 VETNAFWVTDDK
-353 GDESIW
+353 GEESIW

-369 EAARKLK
+369 DAAKKLK
-376 RAKEKA
+376 KEKEKA

-401 TPLNTIVGFSRLMS
+401 TPLNAIVGFSRLMS
-415 EVETPEDK
+415 EVEAPEDK

-446 LSKIEANM
+446 ISKLEANM
-454 IKFNI
+454 AKFNI
-459 QAISMQEIC
+459 QAISMHEIC
-468 AEAYN
+468 TEAYN

-482 VDLIN
+482 VELIN
-487 EAANKDLYAMADKT
+487 EATDKDLFAMADKT

-528 LKNNCIEVYTTDTGT
+528 LKDNYIEVYTTDTGI
-543 GIEPQKLGNIFDR
+543 GIDPQNINNIFNR
-556 FVKANENVQGTG
+556 FVKANEKIQGTG
-568 LGLSISKML
+568 LGLSISKTL
-577 IERMGGKISVESQY
+577 VEKMGGEISVESQY

-602 CAQAENN
+602 LASSECK
-609 I
+609 

>member
-1 MERKSILNNPENSQE
+1 MERKSILNDPKNSQE
-16 LLDMIA
+16 LLDMTA

-27 LDKDGTCIDIM
+27 LDKEGTCIDIM
-38 SPKSQ
+38 SSKNN
-43 VWFLQEDLLIGRN
+43 VWFLQENVLKGRN
-56 LLHLLPPSTFRE
+56 LLRLLPPSTFKE

-77 TKGII
+77 ANGII

-91 TNQTYYFNCTMQ
+91 RNQTYYFNCTMQ
-103 RYNNMVL
+103 RYNDMVL

-141 IGTWVYNSEIN
+141 IGTWVYNSKIN

-170 LNLTTYSGYV
+170 LDLTTYSSYV
-180 LPDDRKRFSEWIA
+180 LPDDRKRFNEWIV

-206 RIRYNN
+206 RIRYND
-212 KIYYMKARTL
+212 KIFYMQARAL

-229 GGFIAEGYA
+229 GEFISEGYA

-260 AVEYIVATNLEGKLI
+260 AVEYIVAVNLEGKMI
-275 FGNQLFKNS
+275 FANRLFRES
-284 MNIPVEKDITD
+284 LNIPMEKDITE
-295 INICDIYSIVDSPK
+295 INIYDTYPIVDSPK
-309 TWEKIIKQVKE
+309 TWERIIKQIKD

-325 GFIMI
+325 GVIMM

-341 IETNAFWVTDDK
+341 VETNAFWVTDDK
-353 GDESIW
+353 GEESIW

-369 EAARKLK
+369 DAAKKLK
-376 RAKEKA
+376 KEKEKA

-401 TPLNTIVGFSRLMS
+401 TPLNAIVGFSRLMS
-415 EVETPEDK
+415 EVEAPEDK

-446 LSKIEANM
+446 ISKLEANM
-454 IKFNI
+454 AKFNI
-459 QAISMQEIC
+459 QAISMHEIC
-468 AEAYN
+468 TEAYN

-482 VDLIN
+482 VELIN
-487 EAANKDLYAMADKT
+487 EATDKDLFAMADKT

-528 LKNNCIEVYTTDTGT
+528 LKDNYIEVYTTDTGI
-543 GIEPQKLGNIFDR
+543 GIDPQNINNIFNR
-556 FVKANENVQGTG
+556 FVKANEKIQGTG
-568 LGLSISKML
+568 LGLSISKTL
-577 IERMGGKISVESQY
+577 VEKMGGEINVESQY

-602 CAQAENN
+602 LASSECK
-609 I
+609 

>member
-1 MERKSILNNPENSQE
+1 MERKSILNDPKNSQE
-16 LLDMIA
+16 LLDMTA

-27 LDKDGTCIDIM
+27 LDKEGTCIDIM
-38 SPKSQ
+38 SSKNN
-43 VWFLQEDLLIGRN
+43 VWFLQENVLKGRN
-56 LLHLLPPSTFRE
+56 LLRLLPPSTFKE

-77 TKGII
+77 ANGII

-91 TNQTYYFNCTMQ
+91 RNQTYYFNCTMQ
-103 RYNNMVL
+103 RYNDMVL

-141 IGTWVYNSEIN
+141 IGTWVYNSKIN

-170 LNLTTYSGYV
+170 LDLTTYSSYV
-180 LPDDRKRFSEWIA
+180 LPDDRKRFNEWIV

-206 RIRYNN
+206 RIRYND
-212 KIYYMKARTL
+212 KIFYMQARAL

-229 GGFIAEGYA
+229 GEFISEGYA

-260 AVEYIVATNLEGKLI
+260 AVEYIVAVNLEGKMI
-275 FGNQLFKNS
+275 FANRLFRES
-284 MNIPVEKDITD
+284 LNIPMEKDITE
-295 INICDIYSIVDSPK
+295 INIYDTYPIVDSPK
-309 TWEKIIKQVKE
+309 TWERIIKQIKD

-325 GFIMI
+325 GVIMM

-341 IETNAFWVTDDK
+341 VETNAFWVTDDK
-353 GDESIW
+353 GEESIW

-369 EAARKLK
+369 DAAKKLK
-376 RAKEKA
+376 KEKEKA

-401 TPLNTIVGFSRLMS
+401 TPLNAIVGFSRLMS
-415 EVETPEDK
+415 EVEAPEDK

-446 LSKIEANM
+446 ISKLEANM
-454 IKFNI
+454 AKFNI
-459 QAISMQEIC
+459 QAISMHEIC
-468 AEAYN
+468 TEAYN

-482 VDLIN
+482 VELIN
-487 EAANKDLYAMADKT
+487 EAIDKDLFAMADKT

-528 LKNNCIEVYTTDTGT
+528 LKDNYIEVYTTDTGI
-543 GIEPQKLGNIFDR
+543 GIAPQNINNIFDR
-556 FVKANENVQGTG
+556 FVKANEKIQGTG
-568 LGLSISKML
+568 LGLSISKTL
-577 IERMGGKISVESQY
+577 VEKMGGEISVESQY

-602 CAQAENN
+602 LASSECK
-609 I
+609 

>member
-1 MERKSILNNPENSQE
+1 MERKSILNDPKNSQE
-16 LLDMIA
+16 LLDMTA

-27 LDKDGTCIDIM
+27 LDKEGTCIDIM
-38 SPKSQ
+38 SSKNN
-43 VWFLQEDLLIGRN
+43 VWFLQENVLKGRN
-56 LLHLLPPSTFRE
+56 LLRLLPPSTFKE

-77 TKGII
+77 ANGII

-91 TNQTYYFNCTMQ
+91 RNQTYYFNCTMQ
-103 RYNNMVL
+103 RYNDMVL

-141 IGTWVYNSEIN
+141 IGTWVYNSKIN

-170 LNLTTYSGYV
+170 LDLTTYSSYV
-180 LPDDRKRFSEWIA
+180 LPDDRKRFNEWIV

-206 RIRYNN
+206 RIRYND
-212 KIYYMKARTL
+212 KIFYMQARAL

-229 GGFIAEGYA
+229 GEFISEGYA

-260 AVEYIVATNLEGKLI
+260 AVEYIVAVNLEGKMI
-275 FGNQLFKNS
+275 FANRLFRES
-284 MNIPVEKDITD
+284 LNIPMEKDITE
-295 INICDIYSIVDSPK
+295 INIYDTYPIVDSPK
-309 TWEKIIKQVKE
+309 TWERIIKQIKD

-325 GFIMI
+325 GVIMM

-341 IETNAFWVTDDK
+341 VETNAFWVTDDK
-353 GDESIW
+353 GEESIW
-359 FFGRNVTDTV
+359 FFARNVTDTV
-369 EAARKLK
+369 DAAKKLK
-376 RAKEKA
+376 KEKEKA

-401 TPLNTIVGFSRLMS
+401 TPLNAIVGFSRLMS
-415 EVETPEDK
+415 EVEAPEDK

-446 LSKIEANM
+446 ISKLEANM
-454 IKFNI
+454 AKFNI
-459 QAISMQEIC
+459 QAISMHEIC
-468 AEAYN
+468 TEAYN

-482 VDLIN
+482 VELIN
-487 EAANKDLYAMADKT
+487 EATDKDLFAMADKT

-528 LKNNCIEVYTTDTGT
+528 LKDNYIEVYTTDTGI
-543 GIEPQKLGNIFDR
+543 GIDPQNINNIFNR
-556 FVKANENVQGTG
+556 FVKANEKIQGTG
-568 LGLSISKML
+568 LGLSISKTL
-577 IERMGGKISVESQY
+577 VEKMGGEISVESQY

-602 CAQAENN
+602 LASSECK
-609 I
+609 

>member
-1 MERKSILNNPENSQE
+1 MERKSILNDPKNSQE
-16 LLDMIA
+16 LLDMTA

-27 LDKDGTCIDIM
+27 LDKEGTCIDIM
-38 SPKSQ
+38 SSKNN
-43 VWFLQEDLLIGRN
+43 VWFLQENVLKGRN
-56 LLHLLPPSTFRE
+56 LLRLLPPSTFKE

-77 TKGII
+77 ANGII

-91 TNQTYYFNCTMQ
+91 RNHTYYFNCTMQ
-103 RYNNMVL
+103 RYNDMVL

-141 IGTWVYNSEIN
+141 IGTWVYNSKIN

-170 LNLTTYSGYV
+170 LDLTTYSSYV
-180 LPDDRKRFSEWIA
+180 LPDDRKRFNEWIV

-206 RIRYNN
+206 RIRYND
-212 KIYYMKARTL
+212 KIFYMQARAL

-229 GGFIAEGYA
+229 GEFISEGYA

-260 AVEYIVATNLEGKLI
+260 AVEYIVAVNLEGKMI
-275 FGNQLFKNS
+275 FANRLFRES
-284 MNIPVEKDITD
+284 LNIPMEKDITE
-295 INICDIYSIVDSPK
+295 INIYDTYPIVDSPK
-309 TWEKIIKQVKE
+309 TWERIIKQIKD

-325 GFIMI
+325 GVIMM

-341 IETNAFWVTDDK
+341 VETNAFWVTDDK
-353 GDESIW
+353 GEESIW

-369 EAARKLK
+369 DAAKKLK
-376 RAKEKA
+376 KEKEKA

-401 TPLNTIVGFSRLMS
+401 TPLNAIVGFSRLMS
-415 EVETPEDK
+415 EVEAPEDK

-446 LSKIEANM
+446 ISKLEANM
-454 IKFNI
+454 AKFNI
-459 QAISMQEIC
+459 QAISMHEIC
-468 AEAYN
+468 TEAYN

-482 VDLIN
+482 VELIN
-487 EAANKDLYAMADKT
+487 EATDKDLFAMADKT

-528 LKNNCIEVYTTDTGT
+528 LKDNYIEVYTTDTGI
-543 GIEPQKLGNIFDR
+543 GIDPQNINNIFNR
-556 FVKANENVQGTG
+556 FVKANEKIQGTG
-568 LGLSISKML
+568 LGLSISKTL
-577 IERMGGKISVESQY
+577 VEKMGGEISVESQY

-602 CAQAENN
+602 LASSECK
-609 I
+609 

>member
-1 MERKSILNNPENSQE
+1 MERKSILNDPKNSQE
-16 LLDMIA
+16 LLDMTA

-27 LDKDGTCIDIM
+27 LNKEGTCIDIM
-38 SPKSQ
+38 SSKNN
-43 VWFLQEDLLIGRN
+43 VWFLQENVLKGRN
-56 LLHLLPPSTFRE
+56 LLRLLPPSTFKE

-77 TKGII
+77 ANGII

-91 TNQTYYFNCTMQ
+91 RNQTYYFNCTMQ
-103 RYNNMVL
+103 RYNDMVL

-141 IGTWVYNSEIN
+141 IGTWVYNSKIN

-170 LNLTTYSGYV
+170 LDLTTYSSYV
-180 LPDDRKRFSEWIA
+180 LPDDRKRFNEWIV

-206 RIRYNN
+206 RIRYND
-212 KIYYMKARTL
+212 KIFYMQARAL

-229 GGFIAEGYA
+229 GEFISEGYA

-260 AVEYIVATNLEGKLI
+260 AVEYIVAVNLEGKMI
-275 FGNQLFKNS
+275 FANRLFRES
-284 MNIPVEKDITD
+284 LNIPMEKDITE
-295 INICDIYSIVDSPK
+295 INIYDTYPIVDSPK
-309 TWEKIIKQVKE
+309 TWERIIKQIKD

-325 GFIMI
+325 GVIMM

-341 IETNAFWVTDDK
+341 VETNAFWVTDDK
-353 GDESIW
+353 GEESIW

-369 EAARKLK
+369 DAAKKLK
-376 RAKEKA
+376 KEKEKA

-401 TPLNTIVGFSRLMS
+401 TPLNAIVGFSRLMS
-415 EVETPEDK
+415 EVEAPEDK

-446 LSKIEANM
+446 ISKLEANM
-454 IKFNI
+454 AKFNI
-459 QAISMQEIC
+459 QAISMHEIC
-468 AEAYN
+468 TEAYN

-482 VDLIN
+482 VELIN
-487 EAANKDLYAMADKT
+487 EATDKDLFAMADKT

-528 LKNNCIEVYTTDTGT
+528 LKDNYIEVYTTDTGI
-543 GIEPQKLGNIFDR
+543 GIDPQNINNIFNR
-556 FVKANENVQGTG
+556 FVKANEKIQGTG
-568 LGLSISKML
+568 LGLSISKTL
-577 IERMGGKISVESQY
+577 VEKMGGEISVESQY

-602 CAQAENN
+602 LASSECK
-609 I
+609 

>member
-1 MERKSILNNPENSQE
+1 MERKSILNDQKNSQE
-16 LLDMIA
+16 LLDMTA

-27 LDKDGTCIDIM
+27 LDKEGTCIDIM
-38 SPKSQ
+38 SSKNN
-43 VWFLQEDLLIGRN
+43 VWFLQENVLKGRN
-56 LLHLLPPSTFRE
+56 LLRLLPPSTFKE

-77 TKGII
+77 ANGII

-91 TNQTYYFNCTMQ
+91 RNQTYYFNCTMQ
-103 RYNNMVL
+103 RYNDMVL

-141 IGTWVYNSEIN
+141 IGTWVYNSKIN

-170 LNLTTYSGYV
+170 LDLTTYSSYV
-180 LPDDRKRFSEWIA
+180 LPDDRKRFNEWIV

-206 RIRYNN
+206 RIRYND
-212 KIYYMKARTL
+212 KIFYMQARAL

-229 GGFIAEGYA
+229 GEFISEGYA

-260 AVEYIVATNLEGKLI
+260 AVEYIVAVNLEGKMI
-275 FGNQLFKNS
+275 FANRLFRES
-284 MNIPVEKDITD
+284 LNIPMEKDITE
-295 INICDIYSIVDSPK
+295 INIYDTYPIVDSPK
-309 TWEKIIKQVKE
+309 TWERIIKQIKD

-325 GFIMI
+325 GVIMM

-341 IETNAFWVTDDK
+341 VETNAFWVTDDK
-353 GDESIW
+353 GEESIW

-369 EAARKLK
+369 DAAKKLK
-376 RAKEKA
+376 KEKEKA

-401 TPLNTIVGFSRLMS
+401 TPLNAIVGFSRLMS
-415 EVETPEDK
+415 EVEAPEDK

-446 LSKIEANM
+446 ISKLEANM
-454 IKFNI
+454 AKFNI
-459 QAISMQEIC
+459 QAISMHEIC
-468 AEAYN
+468 TEAYN

-482 VDLIN
+482 VELIN
-487 EAANKDLYAMADKT
+487 EATDKDLFAMADKT

-528 LKNNCIEVYTTDTGT
+528 LKDNYIEVYTTDTGI
-543 GIEPQKLGNIFDR
+543 GIDPQNINNIFNR
-556 FVKANENVQGTG
+556 FVKANEKIQGTG
-568 LGLSISKML
+568 LGLSISKTL
-577 IERMGGKISVESQY
+577 VEKMGGEISVESQY

-602 CAQAENN
+602 LASSECK
-609 I
+609 

>member
-1 MERKSILNNPENSQE
+1 MERKSILNDPKNSQE
-16 LLDMIA
+16 LLDMTA

-27 LDKDGTCIDIM
+27 LDKEGTCIDIM
-38 SPKSQ
+38 SSKNN
-43 VWFLQEDLLIGRN
+43 VWFLQENVLKGRN
-56 LLHLLPPSTFRE
+56 LLRLLPPSTFKE

-77 TKGII
+77 ANGII

-91 TNQTYYFNCTMQ
+91 RNQTYYFNCTMQ
-103 RYNNMVL
+103 RYNDMVL

-141 IGTWVYNSEIN
+141 IGTWVYNSKIN

-170 LNLTTYSGYV
+170 LDLTTYSSYV
-180 LPDDRKRFSEWIA
+180 LPDDRKRFNEWIV

-206 RIRYNN
+206 RIRYND
-212 KIYYMKARTL
+212 KIFYMQARAL

-229 GGFIAEGYA
+229 GEFISEGYA

-260 AVEYIVATNLEGKLI
+260 AVEYIVAVNLEGKMI
-275 FGNQLFKNS
+275 FANRLFRES
-284 MNIPVEKDITD
+284 LNIPMEKDITE
-295 INICDIYSIVDSPK
+295 INIYDTYPIVDSPK
-309 TWEKIIKQVKE
+309 TWERIIKQIKD

-325 GFIMI
+325 GVIMM

-341 IETNAFWVTDDK
+341 VETNAFWVTDDK
-353 GDESIW
+353 GEESIW

-369 EAARKLK
+369 DAAKKLK
-376 RAKEKA
+376 KEKEKA

-401 TPLNTIVGFSRLMS
+401 TPLNAIVGFSRLMS
-415 EVETPEDK
+415 EVEDPEDK

-446 LSKIEANM
+446 ISKLEANM
-454 IKFNI
+454 AKFNI
-459 QAISMQEIC
+459 QAISMHEIC
-468 AEAYN
+468 TEAYN

-482 VDLIN
+482 VELIN
-487 EAANKDLYAMADKT
+487 EATDKDLFAMADKT

-528 LKNNCIEVYTTDTGT
+528 LKDNYIEVYTTDTGI
-543 GIEPQKLGNIFDR
+543 GIDPQNINNIFNR
-556 FVKANENVQGTG
+556 FVKANEKIQGTG
-568 LGLSISKML
+568 LGLSISKTL
-577 IERMGGKISVESQY
+577 VEKMGGEISVESQY

-602 CAQAENN
+602 LASSECK
-609 I
+609 

>member
-1 MERKSILNNPENSQE
+1 MERKSILNDPKNSQE
-16 LLDMIA
+16 LLDMTA

-27 LDKDGTCIDIM
+27 LDKEGTCIDIM
-38 SPKSQ
+38 SSKNN
-43 VWFLQEDLLIGRN
+43 VWFLQENVLKGRN
-56 LLHLLPPSTFRE
+56 LLRLLPPSTFKE

-77 TKGII
+77 ANGII

-91 TNQTYYFNCTMQ
+91 RNQTYYFNCTMQ
-103 RYNNMVL
+103 RYNDMVL

-141 IGTWVYNSEIN
+141 IGTWVYNSKIN

-170 LNLTTYSGYV
+170 LDLTTYSSYV
-180 LPDDRKRFSEWIA
+180 LPDDRKRFNEWIV

-206 RIRYNN
+206 RIRYND
-212 KIYYMKARTL
+212 KIFYMQARAL

-229 GGFIAEGYA
+229 GEFISEGYA

-260 AVEYIVATNLEGKLI
+260 AVEYIVAVNLEGKMI
-275 FGNQLFKNS
+275 FANRLFRES
-284 MNIPVEKDITD
+284 LNIPMEKDITE
-295 INICDIYSIVDSPK
+295 INIYDTYPIVDSPK
-309 TWEKIIKQVKE
+309 TWERIIKQIKD

-325 GFIMI
+325 GVIMM

-341 IETNAFWVTDDK
+341 VETNAFWVTDDK
-353 GDESIW
+353 GEESIW

-369 EAARKLK
+369 DAAKKLK
-376 RAKEKA
+376 KEKEKA

-401 TPLNTIVGFSRLMS
+401 TPLNAIVGFSRLMS

-446 LSKIEANM
+446 ISKLEANM
-454 IKFNI
+454 AKFNI
-459 QAISMQEIC
+459 QAISMHEIC
-468 AEAYN
+468 TEAYN

-482 VDLIN
+482 VELIN
-487 EAANKDLYAMADKT
+487 EATDKDLFAMADKT

-528 LKNNCIEVYTTDTGT
+528 LKDNYIEVYTTDTGI
-543 GIEPQKLGNIFDR
+543 GIDPQNINNIFNR
-556 FVKANENVQGTG
+556 FVKANEKIQGTG
-568 LGLSISKML
+568 LGLSISKKKVKK
-577 IERMGGKISVESQY
+577 MGGEISVESQY

-602 CAQAENN
+602 LASSECK
-609 I
+609 

>member
-1 MERKSILNNPENSQE
+1 MERKSILNDPKNSQE
-16 LLDMIA
+16 LLDMTA

-27 LDKDGTCIDIM
+27 LDKEGTCIDIM
-38 SPKSQ
+38 SSKNN
-43 VWFLQEDLLIGRN
+43 VWFLQENVLKGRN
-56 LLHLLPPSTFRE
+56 LLRLLPPSTFKE

-77 TKGII
+77 ANGII

-91 TNQTYYFNCTMQ
+91 RNQTYYFNCTMQ
-103 RYNNMVL
+103 RYNDMVL

-141 IGTWVYNSEIN
+141 IGTWVYNSKIN

-170 LNLTTYSGYV
+170 LDLTTYSSYV
-180 LPDDRKRFSEWIA
+180 LPDDRKRFNEWIV

-206 RIRYNN
+206 RIRYND
-212 KIYYMKARTL
+212 KIFYMQARAL

-229 GGFIAEGYA
+229 GEFISEGYA

-260 AVEYIVATNLEGKLI
+260 AVEYIVAVNLEGKMI
-275 FGNQLFKNS
+275 FANRLFRES
-284 MNIPVEKDITD
+284 LNIPMEKDITE
-295 INICDIYSIVDSPK
+295 INIYDTYPIVDSPK
-309 TWEKIIKQVKE
+309 TWERIIKQIKD

-325 GFIMI
+325 GVIMM

-341 IETNAFWVTDDK
+341 VETNAFWVTDDK
-353 GDESIW
+353 GEESIW

-369 EAARKLK
+369 DAAKKLK
-376 RAKEKA
+376 KEKEKA

-401 TPLNTIVGFSRLMS
+401 TPLNAIVGFSRLMS
-415 EVETPEDK
+415 EVEAPEDK

-446 LSKIEANM
+446 ISKLEANM
-454 IKFNI
+454 AKFNI
-459 QAISMQEIC
+459 QAISMHEIC
-468 AEAYN
+468 TEAYN

-482 VDLIN
+482 VELIN
-487 EAANKDLYAMADKT
+487 EAIDKDLFAMADKT

-528 LKNNCIEVYTTDTGT
+528 LKDNYIEVYTTDTGI
-543 GIEPQKLGNIFDR
+543 GIDPQNINNIFNR
-556 FVKANENVQGTG
+556 FVKANEKIQGTG
-568 LGLSISKML
+568 LGLSISKTL
-577 IERMGGKISVESQY
+577 VEKMGGEISVESQY

-602 CAQAENN
+602 LASSGCK
-609 I
+609 

>member
-1 MERKSILNNPENSQE
+1 MERKSILNDPKNSQE
-16 LLDMIA
+16 LLDMTA

-27 LDKDGTCIDIM
+27 LDKEGTCIDIM
-38 SPKSQ
+38 SSKNN
-43 VWFLQEDLLIGRN
+43 VWFLQENVLKGRN
-56 LLHLLPPSTFRE
+56 LLRLLPPSTFKE

-77 TKGII
+77 ANGII

-91 TNQTYYFNCTMQ
+91 RNQTYYFNCTMQ
-103 RYNNMVL
+103 RYNDMVL

-141 IGTWVYNSEIN
+141 IGTWVYNSKIN

-170 LNLTTYSGYV
+170 LDLTTYSSYV
-180 LPDDRKRFSEWIA
+180 LPDDRKRFNEWIV

-206 RIRYNN
+206 RIRYND
-212 KIYYMKARTL
+212 KIFYMQARAL

-229 GGFIAEGYA
+229 GEFISEGYA

-260 AVEYIVATNLEGKLI
+260 AVEYIVAVNLEGKMI
-275 FGNQLFKNS
+275 FANRLFRES
-284 MNIPVEKDITD
+284 LNIPMEKDITE
-295 INICDIYSIVDSPK
+295 INIYDTYPIVDSPK
-309 TWEKIIKQVKE
+309 TWERIIKQIKD

-325 GFIMI
+325 GVIMM

-341 IETNAFWVTDDK
+341 VETNAFWVTDDK
-353 GDESIW
+353 GEESIW

-369 EAARKLK
+369 DAAKKLK
-376 RAKEKA
+376 KEKEKA

-401 TPLNTIVGFSRLMS
+401 TPLNAIVGFSRLMS

-446 LSKIEANM
+446 ISKLEANM
-454 IKFNI
+454 AKFNI
-459 QAISMQEIC
+459 QAISMHEIC
-468 AEAYN
+468 TEAYN

-482 VDLIN
+482 VELIN
-487 EAANKDLYAMADKT
+487 EATDKDLFAMADKT

-528 LKNNCIEVYTTDTGT
+528 LKDNYIEVYTTDTGI
-543 GIEPQKLGNIFDR
+543 GIDPQNINNIFNR
-556 FVKANENVQGTG
+556 FVKANEKIQGTG
-568 LGLSISKML
+568 LGLSISKTL
-577 IERMGGKISVESQY
+577 VEKMGGEISVESQY

-602 CAQAENN
+602 LASSECK
-609 I
+609 

>member
-1 MERKSILNNPENSQE
+1 MERKSILNDPKNSQE
-16 LLDMIA
+16 LLDMTA

-27 LDKDGTCIDIM
+27 LDKEGTCIDIM
-38 SPKSQ
+38 SSKNN
-43 VWFLQEDLLIGRN
+43 VWFLQENVLKGRN
-56 LLHLLPPSTFRE
+56 LLRLLPPSTFKE

-77 TKGII
+77 ANGII

-91 TNQTYYFNCTMQ
+91 RNQTYYFNCTMQ
-103 RYNNMVL
+103 RYNDMVL

-141 IGTWVYNSEIN
+141 IGTWVYNSQIN

-170 LNLTTYSGYV
+170 LDLTTYSSYV
-180 LPDDRKRFSEWIA
+180 LPDDRKRFNEWIV

-206 RIRYNN
+206 RIRYND
-212 KIYYMKARTL
+212 KIFYMQARAL

-229 GGFIAEGYA
+229 GEFISEGYA

-260 AVEYIVATNLEGKLI
+260 AVEYIVAVNLEGKMI
-275 FGNQLFKNS
+275 FANRLFRES
-284 MNIPVEKDITD
+284 LNIPMEKDITE
-295 INICDIYSIVDSPK
+295 INIYDTYPIVDSPK
-309 TWEKIIKQVKE
+309 TWERIIKQIKD

-325 GFIMI
+325 GVIMM

-341 IETNAFWVTDDK
+341 VETNAFWVTDDK
-353 GDESIW
+353 GEESIW

-369 EAARKLK
+369 DAAKKLK
-376 RAKEKA
+376 KEKEKA

-401 TPLNTIVGFSRLMS
+401 TPLNAIVGFSRLMS
-415 EVETPEDK
+415 EVEAPEDK

-446 LSKIEANM
+446 ISKLEANM
-454 IKFNI
+454 AKFNI
-459 QAISMQEIC
+459 QAISMHEIC
-468 AEAYN
+468 TEAYN

-482 VDLIN
+482 VELIN
-487 EAANKDLYAMADKT
+487 EATDKDLFAMADKT

-528 LKNNCIEVYTTDTGT
+528 LKDNFIEIYTTDTGI
-543 GIEPQKLGNIFDR
+543 GIDPQNINNIFNR
-556 FVKANENVQGTG
+556 FVKANEKIQGTG
-568 LGLSISKML
+568 LGLSISKTL
-577 IERMGGKISVESQY
+577 VEKMGGEISVESQY

-602 CAQAENN
+602 LASSECK
-609 I
+609 

>member
-1 MERKSILNNPENSQE
+1 MERKSILNDPKNSQE
-16 LLDMIA
+16 LLDMTA

-27 LDKDGTCIDIM
+27 LDKEGTCIDIM
-38 SPKSQ
+38 SSKNN
-43 VWFLQEDLLIGRN
+43 VWFLQENVLKGRN
-56 LLHLLPPSTFRE
+56 LLRLLPPSTFKE

-77 TKGII
+77 ANGII

-91 TNQTYYFNCTMQ
+91 RNQTYYFNCTMQ
-103 RYNNMVL
+103 RYNDMVL

-141 IGTWVYNSEIN
+141 IGTWVYNSKIN

-170 LNLTTYSGYV
+170 LDLTTYSSYV
-180 LPDDRKRFSEWIA
+180 LPDDRKRFNEWIV

-206 RIRYNN
+206 RIRYND
-212 KIYYMKARTL
+212 KIFYMQARAL

-229 GGFIAEGYA
+229 GEFISEGYA

-260 AVEYIVATNLEGKLI
+260 AVEYIVAVNLEGKMI
-275 FGNQLFKNS
+275 FANRLFRES
-284 MNIPVEKDITD
+284 LNIPMEKDITE
-295 INICDIYSIVDSPK
+295 INIYDTYPIVDSPK
-309 TWEKIIKQVKE
+309 TWERIIKQIKD

-325 GFIMI
+325 GVIMM

-341 IETNAFWVTDDK
+341 VETNAFWVTDDK
-353 GDESIW
+353 GEESIW

-369 EAARKLK
+369 NAAKKLK
-376 RAKEKA
+376 KEKEKA

-401 TPLNTIVGFSRLMS
+401 TPLNAIVGFSRLMS
-415 EVETPEDK
+415 EVEAPEDK

-446 LSKIEANM
+446 ISKLEANM
-454 IKFNI
+454 AKFNI
-459 QAISMQEIC
+459 QAISMHEIC
-468 AEAYN
+468 TEAYN

-482 VDLIN
+482 VELIN
-487 EAANKDLYAMADKT
+487 EATDKDLFAMADKT

-528 LKNNCIEVYTTDTGT
+528 LKDNYIEVYTTDTGI
-543 GIEPQKLGNIFDR
+543 GIDPQNINNIFNR
-556 FVKANENVQGTG
+556 FVKANEKIQGTG
-568 LGLSISKML
+568 LGLSISKTL
-577 IERMGGKISVESQY
+577 VEKMGGEISVESQY

-602 CAQAENN
+602 LASSECK
-609 I
+609 

>member
-1 MERKSILNNPENSQE
+1 MERKSILNDPKNSQE
-16 LLDMIA
+16 LLDMTA

-27 LDKDGTCIDIM
+27 LDKEGTCIDIM
-38 SPKSQ
+38 SSKNN
-43 VWFLQEDLLIGRN
+43 VWFLQENVLKGRN
-56 LLHLLPPSTFRE
+56 LLRLLPPSTFKE

-77 TKGII
+77 ANGII

-91 TNQTYYFNCTMQ
+91 RNHTYYFNCTMQ
-103 RYNNMVL
+103 RYNDMVL

-141 IGTWVYNSEIN
+141 IGTWVYNSQIN

-170 LNLTTYSGYV
+170 LDLTTYSSYV
-180 LPDDRKRFSEWIA
+180 LPDDRKRFNEWIV

-206 RIRYNN
+206 RIRYND
-212 KIYYMKARTL
+212 KIFYMQARAL

-229 GGFIAEGYA
+229 GEFISEGYA

-260 AVEYIVATNLEGKLI
+260 AVEYIVAVNLEGKMI
-275 FGNQLFKNS
+275 FANRLFRES
-284 MNIPVEKDITD
+284 LNIPMEKDITE
-295 INICDIYSIVDSPK
+295 INIYDTYPIVDSPK
-309 TWEKIIKQVKE
+309 TWERIIKQIKD

-325 GFIMI
+325 GVIMM

-341 IETNAFWVTDDK
+341 VETNAFWVTDDK
-353 GDESIW
+353 GEESIW

-369 EAARKLK
+369 DAAKKLK
-376 RAKEKA
+376 KEKEKA

-401 TPLNTIVGFSRLMS
+401 TPLNAIVGFSRLMS
-415 EVETPEDK
+415 EVEAPEDK

-446 LSKIEANM
+446 ISKLEANM
-454 IKFNI
+454 AKFNI
-459 QAISMQEIC
+459 QAISMHEIC
-468 AEAYN
+468 TEAYN

-482 VDLIN
+482 VELIN
-487 EAANKDLYAMADKT
+487 EATEKDLFAMADKT

-528 LKNNCIEVYTTDTGT
+528 LKDNYIEVYTTDTGI
-543 GIEPQKLGNIFDR
+543 GIDPQNINNIFNR
-556 FVKANENVQGTG
+556 FVKANEKIQGTG
-568 LGLSISKML
+568 LGLSISKTL
-577 IERMGGKISVESQY
+577 VEKMGGEISVESQY

-602 CAQAENN
+602 LASSECK
-609 I
+609 